1 MAEAIKGRGAQNSGL
16 KKAIGNW
23 AKSVGLQY
31 YRNAQIGYEQ
41 RDKVSMH
48 IEYKCT
54 VNESTDKV

>member
-31 YRNAQIGYEQ
+31 YRNAQIGYEYTDRVQ
-41 RDKVSMH
+41 IRY
-48 IEYKCT
+48 ECT
-54 VNESTDKV
+54 DRV